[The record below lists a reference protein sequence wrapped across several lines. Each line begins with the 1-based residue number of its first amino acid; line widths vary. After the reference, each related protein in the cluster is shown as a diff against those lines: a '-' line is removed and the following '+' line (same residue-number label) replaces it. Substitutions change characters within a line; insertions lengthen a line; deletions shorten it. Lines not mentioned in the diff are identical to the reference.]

1 MKLNQKKS
9 FYIFTGSWF
18 DIFDKL
24 VGILQ
29 PRNTTQFTIWE
40 SKGKTS
46 GHLLITYG
54 TVLPPDLQYRHNLK
68 EITEPEFLMSFKP
81 TLREHVVHGYN
92 EFHSRPF
99 KIKLPWFYEN

>member
-1 MKLNQKKS
+1 MKPNQKKS
-9 FYIFTGSWF
+9 FYIFNGSWF

-29 PRNTTQFTIWE
+29 PRNTTQFTILE
-40 SKGKTS
+40 SKRKKS

-54 TVLPPDLQYRHNLK
+54 TTLPYDLQSRHDLK
-68 EITEPEFLMSFKP
+68 EITEPEFEASYIS
-81 TLREHVVHGYN
+81 TLRDHIVHGYN

-99 KIKLPWFYEN
+99 KLKFPWFNEN

>member
-9 FYIFTGSWF
+9 FYIFNGSWF

-24 VGILQ
+24 VGVLR

-40 SKGKTS
+40 SKRKKD

-54 TVLPPDLQYRHNLK
+54 TVLPPDLQSRHDLR
-68 EITEPEFLMSFKP
+68 EITEPEFHASYKP
-81 TLREHVVHGYN
+81 TLREHIIHGYN
-92 EFHSRPF
+92 EFHSRPY
-99 KIKLPWFYEN
+99 KLLPWFYEN